1 MKYSCLSFGIFL
13 SVLITGCAT
22 TSENGTEEINSYE
35 VNKQENRPFNTENTI
50 ENEIDPWE
58 NWNRKIQSMNDNMD
72 DNVLKPVAKGYR
84 WIMPTIVDTAITNVF
99 SNIKDINVTFN
110 DLLQGKFYQSSQDAA
125 RFLIN
130 STAGFG
136 GLLDVASVI
145 NLPRHKEDFGQTLG
159 VWGVPTGPYM
169 VLPLFGPSSPRGAIG
184 IIGDAATNPV
194 SYIGMPFVSGGVF
207 VGETIDKRADNL
219 GTEKIAN
226 EAAAF
231 GRYEFFRDAYVS
243 QRKSLVYDGNI
254 PEGDDDFLELDDDF
268 DEDFN

>member
-1 MKYSCLSFGIFL
+1 MKYSYVSIGIVV
-13 SVLITGCAT
+13 SILITGCAT
-22 TSENGTEEINSYE
+22 TSENSSEEINAYE
-35 VNKQENRPFNTENTI
+35 VNKQENKPTNTENTI
-50 ENEIDPWE
+50 DNEIDPWE

-99 SNIKDINVTFN
+99 SNIKDISVTFN

-125 RFLIN
+125 RFVIN

-184 IIGDAATNPV
+184 LIGDAAANPV
-194 SYIGMPFVSGGVF
+194 SYLGVPFVSGGVF
-207 VGETIDKRADNL
+207 VAETIDKRADNL
-219 GTEKIAN
+219 GTERIAN

-231 GRYEFFRDAYVS
+231 GRYEFFRDAYIS
-243 QRKSLVYDGNI
+243 RRKSLVFDGNI

-268 DEDFN
+268 DEDFE